1 MITRG
6 DIDGL
11 ARGIALGA
19 GLGRLPVA
27 PGSWASLASLPLGW
41 GAHSLGGFPG
51 LAGLTIL
58 LFLSGL
64 WAVRR
69 TAGDG
74 DPPEIV
80 IDEIAG
86 QLLALWPVSLALVT
100 TGAEVLELWPGW
112 VTAFVLFRLFDI
124 LKPWPVALAHRRHG
138 PLWVMLDDLIAG
150 ALAATVLFAAGFLV
164 HGFGN

>member
-86 QLLALWPVSLALVT
+86 SSSPS
-100 TGAEVLELWPGW
+100 GRS
-112 VTAFVLFRLFDI
+112 RL
-124 LKPWPVALAHRRHG
+124 PSSPREQRCWNSGR
-138 PLWVMLDDLIAG
+138 AG
-150 ALAATVLFAAGFLV
+150 
-164 HGFGN
+164 